1 MKTRMRFIKEIL
13 FAASEDEGRAMD
25 LMEGPEGLFPNLPE
39 RAFNQDTF
47 ALLSTLVDGVDHPT
61 AINRLQ
67 PLRETPGGS
76 APKALLFEIPRETR
90 DHLSALTDTQLT
102 ATASAWLALDRDIWP
117 AVRST
122 VLLTDL
128 RAFARFA
135 SSTGRELFLWHF
147 LDFRRQSER

>member
-1 MKTRMRFIKEIL
+1 
-13 FAASEDEGRAMD
+13 MD
-25 LMEGPEGLFPNLPE
+25 LIEGPEGLFPNLPE
-39 RAFNQDTF
+39 RAFNQDAL
-47 ALLSTLVDGVDHPT
+47 ALLSTLVDGVDHRI
-61 AINRLQ
+61 AVDRLQ
-67 PLRETPGGS
+67 PLRETPEGS

-102 ATASAWLALDRDIWP
+102 ATASSWLALDHHIWP

-135 SSTGRELFLWHF
+135 SS
-147 LDFRRQSER
+147 